1 MFCSFKFTKKV
12 FVVMCTC
19 FLIGLAAGGFG
30 IHKAVTAVQADKEL
44 EQGIQL
50 PIIMYHGILKDTK
63 RQGKYVISPELLESD
78 MKYLKEN
85 GYTPVF
91 MQDVIDYVKNGTPLP
106 EKPIILSFDDGYYNN
121 YAYAF
126 PLAQQYD
133 MKLVIAPIIAKT
145 EEYSKANEENANYGH
160 ITWDNMKEMVDSGYV
175 EIQNHTYNLHASNQK
190 QVGIKK
196 RKGESES
203 DYQARITQDIQTAQN
218 SITEHIGTAPTTF
231 VYPFGAFSDTT
242 ESYIRSMDFQATFVC
257 ESRTNVLT
265 QNPECLYGLGRYLR
279 TNETDSAAFFQN
291 ILKQ

>member
-1 MFCSFKFTKKV
+1 
-12 FVVMCTC
+12 
-19 FLIGLAAGGFG
+19 
-30 IHKAVTAVQADKEL
+30 
-44 EQGIQL
+44 
-50 PIIMYHGILKDTK
+50 
-63 RQGKYVISPELLESD
+63 
-78 MKYLKEN
+78 
-85 GYTPVF
+85 

-145 EEYSKANEENANYGH
+145 EEYSRANEENANYGH

-175 EIQNHTYNLHASNQK
+175 EIQNHTYNLHASNQQ

-218 SITEHIGTAPTTF
+218 SITENMGTAPTTF

-242 ESYIRSMDFQATFVC
+242 ESYIRSMGFQATFVC
-257 ESRTNVLT
+257 ESRTNILT

>member
-1 MFCSFKFTKKV
+1 MFYSFKFTKKV

-19 FLIGLAAGGFG
+19 FLIGLVAGGFG

-145 EEYSKANEENANYGH
+145 EEYSRANEENANYGH

-175 EIQNHTYNLHASNQK
+175 EIQNHTYNLHASNQQ

-218 SITEHIGTAPTTF
+218 SITENIGNSSDHICISVRRFFRYNG
-231 VYPFGAFSDTT
+231 
-242 ESYIRSMDFQATFVC
+242 I
-257 ESRTNVLT
+257 
-265 QNPECLYGLGRYLR
+265 LYSQYGVSGHLCM
-279 TNETDSAAFFQN
+279 
-291 ILKQ
+291 

>member
-19 FLIGLAAGGFG
+19 FLIGLVAGGFG

-145 EEYSKANEENANYGH
+145 EEYSRANEENANYGH
-160 ITWDNMKEMVDSGYV
+160 ITWDNMKEMED
-175 EIQNHTYNLHASNQK
+175 L
-190 QVGIKK
+190 
-196 RKGESES
+196 
-203 DYQARITQDIQTAQN
+203 
-218 SITEHIGTAPTTF
+218 
-231 VYPFGAFSDTT
+231 
-242 ESYIRSMDFQATFVC
+242 
-257 ESRTNVLT
+257 
-265 QNPECLYGLGRYLR
+265 
-279 TNETDSAAFFQN
+279 
-291 ILKQ
+291 

>member
-12 FVVMCTC
+12 FVVMCAC
-19 FLIGLAAGGFG
+19 FFMGLAAGGFG
-30 IHKAVTAVQADKEL
+30 IHKAVTAVQVDKEL

-50 PIIMYHGILKDTK
+50 PIIMYHGVLKDTK

-91 MQDVIDYVKNGTPLP
+91 MQDVIDHVKNGTSLP

-145 EEYSKANEENANYGH
+145 EEFSNANEENANYGH
-160 ITWDNMKEMVDSGYV
+160 ITWDNMKEMVDWGMW
-175 EIQNHTYNLHASNQK
+175 
-190 QVGIKK
+190 
-196 RKGESES
+196 RF
-203 DYQARITQDIQTAQN
+203 RIIR
-218 SITEHIGTAPTTF
+218 II
-231 VYPFGAFSDTT
+231 
-242 ESYIRSMDFQATFVC
+242 YI
-257 ESRTNVLT
+257 
-265 QNPECLYGLGRYLR
+265 
-279 TNETDSAAFFQN
+279 
-291 ILKQ
+291 

>member
-19 FLIGLAAGGFG
+19 FLIGLVAGGFG

-133 MKLVIAPIIAKT
+133 TKIVIAPIIKDT
-145 EEYSKANEENANYGH
+145 EKYSEANEENANYGH

-175 EIQNHTYNLHASNQK
+175 EI
-190 QVGIKK
+190 
-196 RKGESES
+196 
-203 DYQARITQDIQTAQN
+203 
-218 SITEHIGTAPTTF
+218 
-231 VYPFGAFSDTT
+231 
-242 ESYIRSMDFQATFVC
+242 
-257 ESRTNVLT
+257 
-265 QNPECLYGLGRYLR
+265 
-279 TNETDSAAFFQN
+279 
-291 ILKQ
+291 

>member
-12 FVVMCTC
+12 FAVMCTC

-50 PIIMYHGILKDTK
+50 PIIMYHGVLKDTK

-160 ITWDNMKEMVDSGYV
+160 ITWDNMKRWWIRGMWKFKTIRMSYIQVINSKLASRKEKENPKVIIRRVLHKIYKQHKIASQSISEQLRLHLYIRLVLFPIQRNPIFAVWVFRLLLYV
-175 EIQNHTYNLHASNQK
+175 KA
-190 QVGIKK
+190 
-196 RKGESES
+196 
-203 DYQARITQDIQTAQN
+203 
-218 SITEHIGTAPTTF
+218 APT
-231 VYPFGAFSDTT
+231 S
-242 ESYIRSMDFQATFVC
+242 
-257 ESRTNVLT
+257 
-265 QNPECLYGLGRYLR
+265 
-279 TNETDSAAFFQN
+279 
-291 ILKQ
+291 